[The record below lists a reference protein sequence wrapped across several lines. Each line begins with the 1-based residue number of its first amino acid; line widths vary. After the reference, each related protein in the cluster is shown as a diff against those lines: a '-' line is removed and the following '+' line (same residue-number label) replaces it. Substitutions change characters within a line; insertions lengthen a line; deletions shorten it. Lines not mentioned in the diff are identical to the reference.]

1 MPPGAAR
8 LELSDCRVGT
18 VYEMSDT
25 TEMLIPGQVIL
36 WTGPIQANQGRRTAI
51 VHVRNTSQWPVH
63 ISSHYHFFEANR
75 RLAFDRAAAFGMRLD
90 ILAGATVRWEPGEE
104 REVRL
109 VEYVGARQ
117 VHGFNGLVDGPLN
130 ADAKAAALKRLRE
143 RGFLDTGA

>member
-1 MPPGAAR
+1 M
-8 LELSDCRVGT
+8 ELRDCRAGSVN
-18 VYEMSDT
+18 EMCDAAET
-25 TEMLIPGQVIL
+25 LIPGQVIL
-36 WTGPIQANQGRRTAI
+36 GPDPVRANQGRRAAT
-51 VHVRNTSQWPVH
+51 VQVRNTSQWPVH

-130 ADAKAAALKRLRE
+130 ADAKASALKRLRE